1 MIFKKSGLNREEEN
15 LLGSKQDIG
24 ESIATFK
31 KVITGLDP
39 RCEWVTSEPRYES
52 LHLPSQWA
60 I

>member
-52 LHLPSQWA
+52 LHLPS
-60 I
+60 